1 MTLAWWLVI
10 ALGLGVV
17 EVLTVDF
24 IFINLAFA
32 AVAAGLISYAGF
44 DLVVQLVAFSVVA
57 VLLLLLVRPWA
68 KSFMER
74 HTPNIQTNVRALVGQ
89 TATVLEPVDQH
100 DGRIRLDGEIW
111 SARTNVGEIP
121 VGTSV
126 IVTEIDGATAVV
138 DLKS

>member
-44 DLVVQLVAFSVVA
+44 GLVAFSVVA

>member
-32 AVAAGLISYAGF
+32 AVAAGLISYSGFGLAG
-44 DLVVQLVAFSVVA
+44 QLVAFSVVA

-68 KSFMER
+68 KSFLAR

-89 TATVLEPVDQH
+89 SATVLEPVDRH
-100 DGRIRLDGEIW
+100 DGRIRLDGEVW
-111 SARTNVGEIP
+111 SARTSGGEIP

-126 IVTEIDGATAVV
+126 IVMQIDGATAVV